1 MHESLIDFANSFLNS
16 TEDAEEVVSDFFIVI
31 WKRRESLGEIK
42 YPKLYFF
49 AGVKN
54 TALNRIKLN
63 KRQHITTGT
72 DWQSSLRSIFFNPE
86 ELMLSHESVKNIMKV
101 INELPPRCKMVFKL
115 VKEEGFKYA
124 EVSQLL
130 DISIKTVEAQ
140 MAIAFKRLKDS
151 SEFKNDFPELHSII
165 SQKK

>member
-1 MHESLIDFANSFLNS
+1 MITDNQILSLINEIALHKCEKAYKSLFVEMHESLIDFANSFLNS

-72 DWQSSLRSIFFNPE
+72 D
-86 ELMLSHESVKNIMKV
+86 
-101 INELPPRCKMVFKL
+101 
-115 VKEEGFKYA
+115 
-124 EVSQLL
+124 
-130 DISIKTVEAQ
+130 
-140 MAIAFKRLKDS
+140 
-151 SEFKNDFPELHSII
+151 
-165 SQKK
+165 